1 MPYISVIIPVYNC
14 EKYLMDAVN
23 SVRRQPVKDME
34 IILVDDGSTDSSGE
48 ICLRLADEDKNI
60 KVFSQT
66 NKGASAAR
74 NTGLDHAS
82 GEYVMFL
89 DADDIYVDNAVA
101 QEILN
106 ECRKGYDVIMCSSL
120 TANVDRD
127 RYGVDMRVGEGAFP
141 GGQAYPISSHFASC
155 LYRRE
160 MLEEGHVRFDEG
172 IHLNEDETFKMKA
185 MYAAV
190 RIRTKSKF
198 LYVYGITPGSVRYRD
213 KHIYDFVEAWEKAY
227 EWLCQYG
234 SSGNLAQAEAYVR
247 QKIVSR
253 QLLYAKLYVQQGHG
267 KADLLQELE
276 RIGALEKLNKL
287 PVNEMIPAQRKE
299 LELFR
304 EGAGKFVR
312 WARWEGWKI
321 CMGRMLL
328 KVRAVRRMR
337 DRKKFPHIQDP
348 G

>member
-23 SVRRQPVKDME
+23 SIRQQPVKDME

-48 ICLRLADEDKNI
+48 ICFRLAEEDTNV

-74 NTGLDHAS
+74 NTGLEHAV

-89 DADDIYVDNAVA
+89 DADDIYMIDAVD
-101 QEILN
+101 QEIVN

-127 RYGVDMRVGEGAFP
+127 RYGVDMRMSEGVFP
-141 GGQAYPISSHFASC
+141 GGQAYPISGHFASC

-160 MLEEGHVRFDEG
+160 MLENSHVRFDEG
-172 IHLNEDETFKMKA
+172 IHLNEDEAFKMKA
-185 MYAAV
+185 MYAAA
-190 RIRTKSKF
+190 RIRTKAKC
-198 LYVYGITPGSVRYRD
+198 LYVYCITPGSVRYRD
-213 KHIYDFVEAWEKAY
+213 RHIYECVEGWERAS
-227 EWLCQYG
+227 EWLQQYG
-234 SSGNLAQAEAYVR
+234 GAGNMVQAEAYIR

-267 KADLLQELE
+267 EADLLQELD
-276 RIGALEKLNKL
+276 RIGALEELKKL
-287 PVNEMIPAQRKE
+287 PAEEMIPAQRKE
-299 LELFR
+299 LKLFQ
-304 EGAGKFVR
+304 EGTGKFVR
-312 WARWEGWKI
+312 WARWEGRKI
-321 CMGRMLL
+321 WTGRMLL
-328 KVRAVRRMR
+328 KLRAVRRMR
-337 DRKKFPHIQDP
+337 DRKKFPIKIQD
-348 G
+348 